1 MNEHESSKTGFFR
14 PEGNSLRKYFLDPLF
29 FLHHVPCCYQVLTF
43 SMITITQTTKQTVTA
58 IFAMWRR
65 AVVAAVIA
73 PRTTCVLAV
82 ASHRNNRDAEKGSG
96 I

>member
-1 MNEHESSKTGFFR
+1 
-14 PEGNSLRKYFLDPLF
+14 
-29 FLHHVPCCYQVLTF
+29 
-43 SMITITQTTKQTVTA
+43 MITITQTTKQTVTA